1 MTTERHRLWKVAP
14 MTQLEKL
21 DNLIRA
27 AERCR
32 VAAEHNLIF
41 ASRNGVALINAMHD
55 LLLAEQAPLPIA
67 EREQQPVWAPPS
79 LNSIGLAMRE
89 QFVGDAAK

>member
-1 MTTERHRLWKVAP
+1 

-41 ASRNGVALINAMHD
+41 ASRSGVALLNAMHD
-55 LLLAEQAPLPIA
+55 LTEVDGLYDLEQEARRECGMDCEQAA
-67 EREQQPVWAPPS
+67 
-79 LNSIGLAMRE
+79 
-89 QFVGDAAK
+89 